1 MHARPAAFR
10 SKPQNSL
17 VGELVNLAITLCSG
31 HVIQHSTPLSRE
43 KHQFWNIIK
52 ECDGRQST
60 SDIIDSAIRVQLW
73 SICVVVL
80 LTTQDGPFFRH
91 CCRPRA
97 RSPFASVRPS
107 VRPPVS
113 EKELDL
119 LLPKIFR
126 IFHWTHLPRIACLI
140 QGW

>member
-10 SKPQNSL
+10 SKQFGGG
-17 VGELVNLAITLCSG
+17 VGKFGHHAVQRSG

-43 KHQFWNIIK
+43 KDQFWNIIK

-97 RSPFASVRPS
+97 RSRSPFASVRPS
-107 VRPPVS
+107 VLQS
-113 EKELDL
+113 QKKSFICFC
-119 LLPKIFR
+119 PKYFASFIGR
-126 IFHWTHLPRIACLI
+126 IYHASHV
-140 QGW
+140 